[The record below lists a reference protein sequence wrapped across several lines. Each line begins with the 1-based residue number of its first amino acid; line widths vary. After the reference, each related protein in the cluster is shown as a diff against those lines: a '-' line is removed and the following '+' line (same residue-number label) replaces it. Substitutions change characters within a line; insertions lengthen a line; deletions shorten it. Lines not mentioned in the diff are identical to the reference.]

1 MQNVRAVA
9 WQVAIP
15 YVIYSKMNGMLRN
28 DLSWLIYRALI
39 LQWCPG
45 KYQLKQQVT
54 C

>member
-15 YVIYSKMNGMLRN
+15 YVIYYKMNGMLR
-28 DLSWLIYRALI
+28 DDSSWLIYRALI
-39 LQWCPG
+39 LQQCPG
-45 KYQLKQQVT
+45 EHQLKQQVP